1 MGFFVRGILLQTI
14 SAKRMLI
21 YRIHKNGIG
30 YKDMLIE
37 FTKMHALGN
46 DFMVI
51 DLVTQRLD
59 LTAELVQ
66 LLADRHLGV
75 GFDQLLVVEP
85 PMRPDVDFSYRIFSA
100 NGSEVERCGNAARC
114 FARFVQARKLSFKQ
128 RLRVETAGGILSL
141 TTDRYGW
148 VEVDMGKPKFE
159 PNEIPF
165 TPKATT
171 KIQNAYHLSVAG
183 MPVQLYV
190 TNMGS
195 PYALIKVDEVLDAD
209 VETLGKALAAHSAF
223 PDKVNVGFMQVMN
236 QRHIRLRVYEHGI
249 GETQAC
255 GTAACAAVAIGVR
268 EGWLDEGEDVRAQLY
283 GGSMIVRWQQGY
295 SVMMAGPTAFVY
307 EGVFS
312 PDGLMAQAGIKS
324 HSAE

>member
-1 MGFFVRGILLQTI
+1 
-14 SAKRMLI
+14 
-21 YRIHKNGIG
+21 
-30 YKDMLIE
+30 MLIE
-37 FTKMHALGN
+37 FTKMHGLGN

-59 LTAELVQ
+59 LSRELVQ
-66 LLADRHLGV
+66 LLGDRHLGI

-85 PMRPDVDFSYRIFSA
+85 PMRPDVDFSYRIF
-100 NGSEVERCGNAARC
+100 NTDGLEVEQCGNGARC

-128 RLRVETAGGILSL
+128 RLRVETASGIIAL

-171 KIQNAYHLSVAG
+171 KIHNAYRLDVAG
-183 MPVQLYV
+183 TPVQLYV
-190 TNMGS
+190 ANMGN
-195 PYALIKVDEVLDAD
+195 PHALIKVDEVLDAD
-209 VETLGKALAAHSAF
+209 VEGLGKAIESHPAF
-223 PDKVNVGFMQVMN
+223 PNRVNVGFMQVMN
-236 QRHIRLRVYEHGI
+236 QRHIRLRVYERGV

-255 GTAACAAVAIGVR
+255 GTGACAAVAIGIR
-268 EGWLDEGEDVRAQLY
+268 EGWLDEGEEVRAQLY
-283 GGSMIVRWQQGY
+283 GGSLLVRWQPGY
-295 SVMMAGPTAFVY
+295 SVMMNGPTAFVY

-312 PDGLMAQAGIKS
+312 PDGLMAHAGIKPNPDS
-324 HSAE
+324 